1 MIVDQAHA
9 VAVPAADG
17 PRRRRHPDADHSAPA
32 ASRTPVSWSA
42 PVPEP
47 GLRGYWPA
55 PHSGTPETAR
65 LVLAGEAEA
74 SHEARAFTSTTLAA
88 WDLAAV
94 SDDAVTAVSELV
106 TNALRHG
113 LRDLAPGA
121 GRRLQ
126 LVLLRHPRRLV
137 AVVTDP
143 GAGRPEPVLPA
154 EDVFAESGRGLL
166 VVGAVSSAWGWAPL
180 GSGGKAVWAAFDLPA
195 AS

>member
-17 PRRRRHPDADHSAPA
+17 PRRHRRPDADHTAPA
-32 ASRTPVSWSA
+32 HRRRASWNS

-47 GLRGYWPA
+47 GLRGFWPE
-55 PHSGTPETAR
+55 PHAGTPRTAR
-65 LVLAGEAEA
+65 AVLAAAPEAVGEARDFA
-74 SHEARAFTSTTLAA
+74 AVTLAEWGA
-88 WDLAAV
+88 EAV
-94 SDDAVTAVSELV
+94 GDDVVIAVSELV

-126 LVLLRHPRRLV
+126 LVLLGHPRRLV

-143 GAGRPEPVLPA
+143 GGGRPEPALPA
-154 EDVFAESGRGLL
+154 DDVFAENGRGLL
-166 VVGAVSSAWGWAPL
+166 VVGSVSSAWGWAPL

-195 AS
+195 S